1 MKLVYIA
8 GPYRGE
14 NTSEVTHNIQRARE
28 AAEEVWLAGG
38 AALCPHL
45 NSAYMDGLV
54 DDEAFLEAGLLMLER
69 CDAVRVISISHPGGR
84 RSEGTEREFVRARQ
98 LGMPVLYSL
107 SDVVG
112 FLGDGE
118 ARS

>member
-1 MKLVYIA
+1 MKLIYIA
-8 GPYRGE
+8 GPYRAGS
-14 NTSEVTHNIQRARE
+14 TFEVTHNIQRARE
-28 AAEEVWLAGG
+28 AAEEVWVAGG

-54 DDEAFLEAGLLMLER
+54 DDEAFLEAGLVMLER
-69 CDAVRVISISHPGGR
+69 CDAIRVISHPDGL
-84 RSEGTEREFVRARQ
+84 RSKGTEREFVRARQ